1 MNRIYKNLLFNSYS
15 VVIYH
20 IQSWHNTPIYLFQ
33 ITLLF
38 RNVGLLIKH
47 IYIIHEFGWFDEMR
61 IYRVMSIH
69 YRVMSILIKHIYIIH
84 EFGWFDEMRIYS
96 DVNTLQSDVN
106 TLHSDANTLHSDA
119 NTLHSDANTQQ
130 SDALFA
136 YVKFVAC
143 HEIGFHVHPIY
154 WPVSLSA
161 CYVSFHLVYHITAIL
176 CYDDTTYISTRQNI
190 DIQL

>member
-1 MNRIYKNLLFNSYS
+1 MNRIYKNVLFNSYS

-20 IQSWHNTPIYLFQ
+20 IQSWHNTLIYLFQ
-33 ITLLF
+33 NTLLF

-47 IYIIHEFGWFDEMR
+47 IYIIHELGWFDEMR

-69 YRVMSILIKHIYIIH
+69 YIVMSIHYIVMPIHYIVMPIHYRVMSTHYRVMPIH
-84 EFGWFDEMRIYS
+84 Y
-96 DVNTLQSDVN
+96 SDVN
-106 TLHSDANTLHSDA
+106 TLHSDANTL
-119 NTLHSDANTQQ
+119 Q

-143 HEIGFHVHPIY
+143 YKIGFHVHPMS

-161 CYVSFHLVYHITAIL
+161 CYASFHLVYHITAIL

-190 DIQL
+190 EIQL